1 MQQQRAKEG
10 MGQTLFSAQALQ
22 MEVGEEDML
31 LEHQMEPEGPEVA
44 AAGLEEDLLYQ
55 EDLPEDLLL
64 RQILVAQLDMDL
76 RVDKVQTLGVVLAA
90 EERVLLELTKQELGL
105 ELMVELEDQITYLV
119 HLFHILLE
127 VEEDLGG
134 RRDLLPEERLEI
146 LAEGMVEMARQ
157 TMLTQLEFPRVE
169 EGVYLLHQIEVVVE
183 EVAVEIMLEEE
194 MDEAATEVAELWL
207 SAI

>member
-1 MQQQRAKEG
+1 
-10 MGQTLFSAQALQ
+10 
-22 MEVGEEDML
+22 
-31 LEHQMEPEGPEVA
+31 VA
-44 AAGLEEDLLYQ
+44 
-55 EDLPEDLLL
+55 DLPEDLLL

-90 EERVLLELTKQELGL
+90 GERVLLELTKQELGL

-169 EGVYLLHQIEVVVE
+169 EGVYLLHQIEVVVG

>member
-1 MQQQRAKEG
+1 MA
-10 MGQTLFSAQALQ
+10 
-22 MEVGEEDML
+22 
-31 LEHQMEPEGPEVA
+31 
-44 AAGLEEDLLYQ
+44 
-55 EDLPEDLLL
+55 DLPEDLLL

-90 EERVLLELTKQELGL
+90 GERVLLELTKQELGL

-169 EGVYLLHQIEVVVE
+169 EGVYLLHQIEVVVG